1 MKHTLQLF
9 SDFCLEDKIG
19 KGTFGEVW
27 AAIDK
32 QTLEKVAIKM
42 STNPN
47 GPSLMLKEYNM
58 MNSLNHQN
66 IMKASAIYH
75 SKESAHIVMP
85 FYETDLFNYTMSTK
99 GLFKERTLQV
109 ILNDI
114 CGAIKYM
121 HDNNIVH
128 RDIKPENIMMDG
140 NCKFVLC
147 DFGFAEKEADMT
159 TSKLLGTLAFLSP
172 ELVKGIRR
180 DSEAMFTVGKPV
192 DIYALGIT
200 LFSIATKTNA
210 VPDLSAKKMMRYLE
224 DPDMVDEVDKLK
236 NRSDKF
242 KSLLR
247 GMLDPNPISRLT
259 ISEVISH
266 EFMTSM

>member
-1 MKHTLQLF
+1 MKPTVQLF
-9 SDFCLEDKIG
+9 SDYRLENKIG

-27 AAIDK
+27 SAFNAE
-32 QTLEKVAIKM
+32 TNEKVAIKM
-42 STNPN
+42 STTPK
-47 GPSLMLKEYNM
+47 GPSLMLTEYNM
-58 MNSLNHQN
+58 MVSLDHDN

-75 SKESAHIVMP
+75 STKSAHIVMP
-85 FYETDLFNYTMSTK
+85 FYEMDLFTYTMNNE
-99 GLFKERTLQV
+99 GLLKEKTLRV
-109 ILNDI
+109 ILHDI
-114 CGAIKYM
+114 CAAIKHM
-121 HDNNIVH
+121 HDKGFVH

-147 DFGFAEKEADMT
+147 DFGFAEKEENMT

-172 ELVKGIRR
+172 ELIKGLHRPN
-180 DSEAMFTVGKPV
+180 EAMFTVGNAV

-210 VPDLSAKKMMRYLE
+210 VPDYLSEKKFMRYLE

-259 ISEVISH
+259 IDEVINH
-266 EFMTSM
+266 EFMN

>member
-1 MKHTLQLF
+1 MNNEGLLKEKTLRVILH
-9 SDFCLEDKIG
+9 DIC
-19 KGTFGEVW
+19 
-27 AAIDK
+27 AAIK
-32 QTLEKVAIKM
+32 
-42 STNPN
+42 
-47 GPSLMLKEYNM
+47 
-58 MNSLNHQN
+58 H
-66 IMKASAIYH
+66 
-75 SKESAHIVMP
+75 
-85 FYETDLFNYTMSTK
+85 
-99 GLFKERTLQV
+99 
-109 ILNDI
+109 
-114 CGAIKYM
+114 M
-121 HDNNIVH
+121 HDKGFVH

-147 DFGFAEKEADMT
+147 DFGFAEKEENMT

-172 ELVKGIRR
+172 ELVKGLHRPN
-180 DSEAMFTVGKPV
+180 EAMFTVGNAV

-210 VPDLSAKKMMRYLE
+210 VPDYLSEKKFMRYLE

-259 ISEVISH
+259 IDEVINH
-266 EFMTSM
+266 EFMN